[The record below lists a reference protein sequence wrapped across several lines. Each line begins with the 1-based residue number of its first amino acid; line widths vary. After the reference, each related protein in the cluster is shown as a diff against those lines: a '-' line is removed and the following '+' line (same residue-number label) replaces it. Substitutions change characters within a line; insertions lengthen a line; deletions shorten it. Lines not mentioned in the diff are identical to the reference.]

1 MNYTNMAS
9 CEPRAEKSA
18 PTVSRDTIGEQ
29 IENNLKMTAE
39 QLMFVRRLIGAINGG
54 ELPPTPEQET
64 AGIVGMLKQLT
75 DMNSGLLSALQVL
88 CEMVGA

>member
-18 PTVSRDTIGEQ
+18 PTMSHTIGEQ
-29 IENNLKMTAE
+29 VDNNLKMTAE
-39 QLMFVRRLIGAINGG
+39 QLMFARRLIGAISGG

-75 DMNSGLLSALQVL
+75 DMNNSLLDALQTL

>member
-18 PTVSRDTIGEQ
+18 PTVSRTIGEQ
-29 IENNLKMTAE
+29 VDNNLKMTAE

>member
-1 MNYTNMAS
+1 MNYTSMTS
-9 CEPRAEKSA
+9 CKSRAEESA
-18 PTVSRDTIGEQ
+18 PTMSHTIGEQ
-29 IENNLKMTAE
+29 VDNNLKMTAE

-54 ELPPTPEQET
+54 ELPPAPELET

-75 DMNSGLLSALQVL
+75 DMNSSLLSALQVL